1 MQKYIQQDMQQAP
14 CFLYGAPLVSTVK
27 GGGYKVSYLISCDET
42 PAKKK
47 IYCFIVTMKGT
58 KYTLECHHADTQKF
72 TFDRNN
78 KEDLDDAI
86 GELRSYIQRKEE
98 KEIQQPGTLNKIL
111 IKITNALFK
120 ISNTQDKYYELN
132 DDTEDNNSLNSAKS
146 NILLSKEDQDNSC
159 GNIFSWCSC
168 CYDNTVKECEQRTT
182 TNELKYMLQQLHN
195 TKDIGENIL
204 I

>member
-1 MQKYIQQDMQQAP
+1 MQQAQYLLFEP
-14 CFLYGAPLVSTVK
+14 PLVSTIK
-27 GGGYKVSYLISCDET
+27 GGGYKVSYLISCDES
-42 PAKKK
+42 PVKKK
-47 IYCFIVTMKGT
+47 IYFFIVTIKGN
-58 KYTLECHHADTQKF
+58 KYELQCHDAGRQKL

-78 KEDLDDAI
+78 KKDLNNAI
-86 GELRSYIQRKEE
+86 DELSWYINQKE
-98 KEIQQPGTLNKIL
+98 KKIQPSETLNEIL
-111 IKITNALFK
+111 IKITNAVFK
-120 ISNTQDKYYELN
+120 ISNAKDKYYELN
-132 DDTEDNNSLNSAKS
+132 DDTENNNSLNSAKS

-168 CYDNTVKECEQRTT
+168 CYDNTVKECKQQTT

>member
-1 MQKYIQQDMQQAP
+1 MQQDMQQDMQQAP
-14 CFLYGAPLVSTVK
+14 CFLYDAPLVSTVK

-47 IYCFIVTMKGT
+47 IYCFIVTMKGA

-86 GELRSYIQRKEE
+86 GELSWYINKKE
-98 KEIQQPGTLNKIL
+98 KKKQPYETLNEIL
-111 IKITNALFK
+111 IKITNAVFK
-120 ISNTQDKYYELN
+120 TSNAKDKYYELN

-146 NILLSKEDQDNSC
+146 KILLSRKDQDNSC

-168 CYDNTVKECEQRTT
+168 CYDRTVKECEQRTT